1 MHHFINAWVWPGL
14 NLGLAATLPNLQF
27 KLQQKFNP
35 KISQKKKTKKWEHG
49 LINVWGNEAIN
60 SCGAG
65 GVAGGVAGG
74 GASVAPL
81 RLWGKPWQ
89 IW

>member
-1 MHHFINAWVWPGL
+1 MFGEM
-14 NLGLAATLPNLQF
+14 
-27 KLQQKFNP
+27 KR
-35 KISQKKKTKKWEHG
+35 
-49 LINVWGNEAIN
+49 LIR
-60 SCGAG
+60 AG